1 MSIKFL
7 PGIRR
12 AQLDEVIQAVILKVS
27 KEYSDNMI
35 EQIGIE
41 GIEPYVTEDGMKKHV
56 NDELREIKAGKNKI
70 SS

>member
-27 KEYSDNMI
+27 KEYSDNMV
-35 EQIGIE
+35 EQI
-41 GIEPYVTEDGMKKHV
+41 GIEPYVTEDGMKKQV
-56 NDELREIKAGKNKI
+56 NDELQEISAGKNKI
-70 SS
+70 SR